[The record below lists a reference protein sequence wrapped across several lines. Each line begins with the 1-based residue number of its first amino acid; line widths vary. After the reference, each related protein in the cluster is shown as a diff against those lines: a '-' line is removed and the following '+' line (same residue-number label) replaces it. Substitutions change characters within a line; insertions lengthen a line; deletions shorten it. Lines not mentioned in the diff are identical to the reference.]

1 MNIDDI
7 GNDNIIGDD
16 EKIGDKNM
24 LINTEEHNNNINE
37 DENDIISNE
46 KYMSRRKRGRKR
58 KKETNEGESQRS
70 TRKDS
75 IKWNEDL
82 HSKFVEATQQLGEG
96 SCLPK
101 KILKVMN
108 VPGLTR
114 MQVASHL
121 QKCRSNSRRA
131 PKEQSYIRRGSSSC
145 SQQKSSSKKYGRMP
159 CLQIN
164 VSNQTQ
170 RGPKFLQI
178 NTNNIFASSTQQQQ
192 LHHLQLQGLE
202 DPIIESMSY
211 DLDMMFKSWDPQD
224 YSLDHN
230 TQNDYNLDLN
240 VAHVAYS
247 GSAIMSNNDFE
258 NATINGM
265 RDANTDFQQYV
276 GEQNMSDPSNVV
288 MTLDASNINGS
299 DSNEKENYE
308 LYFNFNSMDYLS
320 QNLESPSATL
330 LNKHGSEQTQVH
342 SDDQVCASQ

>member
-24 LINTEEHNNNINE
+24 LINTEEQNNNINE

-70 TRKDS
+70 TINKTFKRKDS
-75 IKWNEDL
+75 IKWNTDL

-101 KILKVMN
+101 EILK
-108 VPGLTR
+108 
-114 MQVASHL
+114 
-121 QKCRSNSRRA
+121 
-131 PKEQSYIRRGSSSC
+131 
-145 SQQKSSSKKYGRMP
+145 
-159 CLQIN
+159 
-164 VSNQTQ
+164 
-170 RGPKFLQI
+170 
-178 NTNNIFASSTQQQQ
+178 
-192 LHHLQLQGLE
+192 GLE
-202 DPIIESMSY
+202 DQIIESMSHE
-211 DLDMMFKSWDPQD
+211 LDMMFKSWDPQD

-230 TQNDYNLDLN
+230 TQNDYNLNLN

-247 GSAIMSNNDFE
+247 GSATMSNNDFE
-258 NATINGM
+258 NATINGL
-265 RDANTDFQQYV
+265 RDANTNFQQYI
-276 GEQNMSDPSNVV
+276 GEKNMSNPSNVV

-308 LYFNFNSMDYLS
+308 LYFNFNNMDYLS

-330 LNKHGSEQTQVH
+330 LNKHGSEQTQVY